1 MIGLCLPATA
11 GADAARRFFERPR
24 FGNAFGLFAR
34 RVHIP
39 NADDPASRTLP
50 FIERLWMPAYAV
62 RVHTTSPKGEKSVW
76 TAVEGINGEFS
87 LLECDN
93 ELAEREL
100 DGDVFPPLLDETRAA
115 EIARKGT
122 MQYILSQRGQIN
134 KPVVDGI
141 EEIRPYHYP
150 VWVCY
155 YRRRSV
161 FLDVKVQDARTRKSG
176 GAKMRVSVL
185 NALVARRKQAGP
197 QRANVGASQAD

>member
-1 MIGLCLPATA
+1 MA

-34 RVHIP
+34 RVNVP
-39 NADDPASRTLP
+39 AAGDPAPRALP

-62 RVHTTSPKGEKSVW
+62 LVHTTSPKGERSVW

-141 EEIRPYHYP
+141 EEVRPYHYP

-155 YRRRSV
+155 YRRRNV

-185 NALVARRKQAGP
+185 NALVARRKQARQQQDGSNSP
-197 QRANVGASQAD
+197 ENDQSGASS